1 MIQNLIDLDT
11 QLFLFLNSHHTLFW
25 DQFMY
30 LYSGKWEWV
39 LFYASII
46 YVLFKNYKP
55 KQVLFILLT
64 VAAVIACSD
73 AITSQVLRPIFC
85 RLRPSNLDNPISSM
99 VHIVNGHRGGSY
111 GFPSCHSA
119 NSWGLTFFLIF
130 LLRNRVHT
138 ILLTVWAVTICYSR
152 IYLGVHY
159 PGDLLAGM
167 FVGLF
172 WGFLGYYIL
181 TRLTKQRE
189 AATRSLYVPVYA
201 YLATSVVITS
211 AAFVITT

>member
-11 QLFLFLNSHHTLFW
+11 QLFLSLNSHHTLFW

-99 VHIVNGHRGGSY
+99 VH
-111 GFPSCHSA
+111 
-119 NSWGLTFFLIF
+119 L
-130 LLRNRVHT
+130 
-138 ILLTVWAVTICYSR
+138 
-152 IYLGVHY
+152 
-159 PGDLLAGM
+159 
-167 FVGLF
+167 
-172 WGFLGYYIL
+172 
-181 TRLTKQRE
+181 
-189 AATRSLYVPVYA
+189 
-201 YLATSVVITS
+201 
-211 AAFVITT
+211 

>member
-1 MIQNLIDLDT
+1 MIQSIIDFDT
-11 QLFLFLNSHHTLFW
+11 QLFLSLNSHHTLFW
-25 DQFMY
+25 DQFMV

-39 LFYASII
+39 LFYASLI
-46 YVLFKNYKP
+46 YVLLKNYHW
-55 KQVLFILLT
+55 KQVLYALL
-64 VAAVIACSD
+64 AIGIVIACCD

-99 VHIVNGHRGGSY
+99 VHIVNGRRGGAY
-111 GFPSCHSA
+111 GFPSCHAA

-138 ILLTVWAVTICYSR
+138 ILLSFWAITICYSR

-167 FVGLF
+167 FIGLL
-172 WGFLGYYIL
+172 WGYIGYRVLVHSARMNHGVTNSI
-181 TRLTKQRE
+181 KIP
-189 AATRSLYVPVYA
+189 LYVYFV
-201 YLATSVVITS
+201 SVLVFFS
-211 AAFVITT
+211 VAFILV